1 MTQPR
6 HNAANTLSTGPLS
19 GLLVADFGRVLA
31 GPYCTMLMADL
42 GATVIK
48 VESPLGD
55 ETRSWVPP
63 ARDGES
69 TYFLSI
75 NRNKQSVVL
84 DFTDPQELGLAR
96 ELAARADVVTE
107 NFKPGGLARF
117 GLDYATVAATNPDVI
132 YASITG
138 FGTGAGAN
146 LPGYDLLVQSLSGLM
161 SVTGAAESE
170 GYRSGVAVFDVITGL
185 HTAVAIGAALFH
197 RERTG
202 EGQHVELNL
211 MSSALSGMVNQT
223 GGYLL
228 SGSVPTR
235 LGNDH
240 PSIYPYAPFPT
251 GEGELV
257 LAIGNDAQFR
267 TLCTALGLPGVAD
280 DVRFATNGDRSINRD
295 ELRPILVTQ
304 LASASASVW
313 FERLRALGL
322 PCAPLLDIAGG
333 IDFASQIGLDPVVTV
348 GSGERAL
355 PGIRNPMT
363 FARTPASY
371 RSAPPELDEHGS
383 AIRQWLRD
391 ADKTHLPT
399 TTAVTQPVPTR
410 SEQNT

>member
-146 LPGYDLLVQSLSGLM
+146 LPGYDLLVQSLSG
-161 SVTGAAESE
+161 
-170 GYRSGVAVFDVITGL
+170 
-185 HTAVAIGAALFH
+185 
-197 RERTG
+197 
-202 EGQHVELNL
+202 
-211 MSSALSGMVNQT
+211 
-223 GGYLL
+223 
-228 SGSVPTR
+228 
-235 LGNDH
+235 
-240 PSIYPYAPFPT
+240 
-251 GEGELV
+251 
-257 LAIGNDAQFR
+257 
-267 TLCTALGLPGVAD
+267 
-280 DVRFATNGDRSINRD
+280 
-295 ELRPILVTQ
+295 
-304 LASASASVW
+304 
-313 FERLRALGL
+313 
-322 PCAPLLDIAGG
+322 
-333 IDFASQIGLDPVVTV
+333 
-348 GSGERAL
+348 
-355 PGIRNPMT
+355 
-363 FARTPASY
+363 
-371 RSAPPELDEHGS
+371 
-383 AIRQWLRD
+383 
-391 ADKTHLPT
+391 
-399 TTAVTQPVPTR
+399 
-410 SEQNT
+410 